1 MKKHCIFNLKTALF
15 VVAGTLCMSSRGAI
29 ESRLTMENDTFL
41 KKDDSDYTHGT
52 KFEIVD
58 KDLGLHYMVQQ
69 TMYAPPDLSL
79 KHHEPGDR
87 PYAGMLIGGVGY
99 EFFQDEES
107 PWTHYGEIDF
117 GIIGPGAGCKET

>member
-15 VVAGTLCMSSRGAI
+15 VVAGTLCMSSHGAI